1 MEAEQVKM
9 PEILLSI
16 VRGIWVFNKCSLDCK
31 HLVNFQR
38 SGKLILNNFASVL
51 IAFMKEQIFGGPYI
65 DILKMFSLSILN
77 LFVF

>member
-1 MEAEQVKM
+1 M
-9 PEILLSI
+9 PEILLSLL
-16 VRGIWVFNKCSLDCK
+16 RGVWVFNKCSLDWK
-31 HLVNFQR
+31 RLVNFQR

-51 IAFMKEQIFGGPYI
+51 IAFMKEQIFASLYV